1 MGVAIN
7 DKHRVHARKKES
19 FSRVTKGKE
28 IRGQNGRKRPG
39 ILPSEMYD

>member
-7 DKHRVHARKKES
+7 DKHRAKERIVLKS
-19 FSRVTKGKE
+19 VTKGKE
-28 IRGQNGRKRPG
+28 IRGQNGRKCPG

>member
-19 FSRVTKGKE
+19 FSRVLRKGKRFGDRMSE
-28 IRGQNGRKRPG
+28 TSWD
-39 ILPSEMYD
+39 PSQRDV